1 MQGTNIVEGLRAM
14 MDSGLAEAPL
24 PDFVRDAPSLGMG
37 TIVVDNGSFAG
48 SDTFAA
54 V

>member
-1 MQGTNIVEGLRAM
+1 M

-24 PDFVRDAPSLGMG
+24 PDFVRDAPMLGST
-37 TIVVDNGSFAG
+37 TITVDNGSFAG
-48 SDTFAA
+48 AESFAQ